1 MKKLLGKKTTD
12 KQAKPQF
19 VKPAAPRYM
28 ESWIAAGLTAVEND
42 FGLLFKREVRYPST
56 YQHGLYKLREL
67 DEAITMW
74 EEAGVAHPYA
84 LSSDETLV
92 FFDTET
98 TGLKGTGTHIFL
110 LGLLE
115 ERGNEYVLTQYV
127 LADPENEAA
136 FLFESKFWQ
145 GEKTILSYNGKSF
158 DWPMLET
165 RWTLNQN
172 IIPKLRE
179 QKQIDLLHST
189 KRLWKNDLEKMKLVQ
204 VEEEKLGFKRDGDIP
219 GYLAPIIYFDAV
231 KSGNADAL
239 MKVLQHNEWD
249 LLSLITLY
257 IHQTKL
263 LFSSNAESAITYTN
277 IGKWYGDLK
286 QQTISESVLTNVTEN
301 YRAQETSLAHFYLA
315 FQQKRNAQ
323 FEAASSSFEKALP
336 GISLKQKIQ
345 ALEQLA
351 MLYEHQFKKYERALY
366 YTEKGIEYV
375 KKSTLSQ
382 EQKTKQLLKWEKR
395 LHRIEKK
402 RHES

>member
-12 KQAKPQF
+12 KQVKPQF
-19 VKPAAPRYM
+19 VKPSAPHYT
-28 ESWIAAGLTAVEND
+28 ESWVAAGLTVVEND
-42 FGLLFKREVRYPST
+42 FGTLFKREVRYPST
-56 YQHGLYKLREL
+56 YQHGLYKLRDL
-67 DEAITMW
+67 DDAITMW
-74 EEAGVAHPYA
+74 EDTGVEHPYA

-145 GEKTILSYNGKSF
+145 GGKTIISYNGKSF
-158 DWPMLET
+158 DWPMVET

-172 IIPKLRE
+172 IIPKLKE
-179 QKQIDLLHST
+179 QKQIDLLHSS

-263 LFSSNAESAITYTN
+263 LFSSNAESAVTYTN

-286 QQTISESVLTNVTEN
+286 QQTISEHVLTNVTEN
-301 YRAQETSLAHFYLA
+301 YREQEASLAHFYLA

-336 GISLKQKIQ
+336 GISLKQKLQ
-345 ALEQLA
+345 AFEQLA
-351 MLYEHQFKKYERALY
+351 MLNEHQFKKYERALY

-375 KKSTLSQ
+375 QKSTLSA
-382 EQKTKQLLKWEKR
+382 EQKNKQLLKWEKR
-395 LHRIEKK
+395 FYRIEKK